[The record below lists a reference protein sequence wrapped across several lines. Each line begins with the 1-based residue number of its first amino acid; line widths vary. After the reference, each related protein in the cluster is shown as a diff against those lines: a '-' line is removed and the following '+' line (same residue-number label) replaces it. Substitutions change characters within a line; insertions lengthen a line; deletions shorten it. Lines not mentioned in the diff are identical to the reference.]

1 MEPSRDNPLVRF
13 GTFWLALGIFLVFA
27 LIFGVFALLN
37 DTPPTDMEAAPAKV
51 RYETKTK
58 VDAAQ
63 AASLSA
69 DAIKAAIPAV
79 ARELAASQPVAVEK
93 PEQLVPG
100 AQPKSG
106 AASTNEAIDPAVM
119 ERGKAQFLVCS
130 ACHGQQGEGGPI
142 APPLSGSEWVS
153 GPIENLVRI
162 QLRGLT
168 GPITVKGTEYNFPAG
183 MTPMA
188 YQTDQQI
195 ADVLTYVRNSFGN
208 KGSEVKPEQVAPLR
222 GEVGQPLT
230 VDQLT
235 KP

>member
-1 MEPSRDNPLVRF
+1 MEPSRDTPLVRF
-13 GTFWLALGIFLVFA
+13 GAFWLALGIFLIFA
-27 LIFGVFALLN
+27 LILALFGWFN
-37 DTPPTDMEAAPAKV
+37 NTPQTDLEADAAKV
-51 RYETKTK
+51 RYETKAK

-63 AASLSA
+63 AANLTPE
-69 DAIKAAIPAV
+69 AIVAAIPLIAK
-79 ARELAASQPVAVEK
+79 ELAATKPVAVEK
-93 PEQLVPG
+93 PEQLIPG
-100 AQPKSG
+100 AHLEAG
-106 AASTNEAIDPAVM
+106 AAASNEPIDPAVM

-142 APPLSGSEWVS
+142 APPLAGSEWVS
-153 GPIENLVRI
+153 GPIDNLVRI
-162 QLRGLT
+162 QLRGLK

-183 MTPMA
+183 MTPMS

-208 KGSEVKPEQVAPLR
+208 KGSAVKPEQVTPLR

>member
-1 MEPSRDNPLVRF
+1 MEPSRDTPLVRF
-13 GTFWLALGIFLVFA
+13 GAFWLALGIFLIFA
-27 LIFGVFALLN
+27 LILALFGWFNNA
-37 DTPPTDMEAAPAKV
+37 PQTDLEAEAAKA
-51 RYETKTK
+51 RYETKAK

-63 AASLSA
+63 AANLSHE
-69 DAIKAAIPAV
+69 AIAAAIPKV
-79 ARELAASQPVAVEK
+79 AKELVATKPVAVEK
-93 PEQLVPG
+93 PEQLIPG
-100 AQPKSG
+100 AQPP
-106 AASTNEAIDPAVM
+106 ASIAPTNEAIDAAIM

-142 APPLSGSEWVS
+142 APPLSGSEWVT
-153 GPIENLVRI
+153 GPIENLIRI
-162 QLRGLT
+162 QLRGLN

-208 KGSEVKPEQVAPLR
+208 KGSAVKPEQVTPLR

>member
-1 MEPSRDNPLVRF
+1 MEPSRDTPLVRF
-13 GTFWLALGIFLVFA
+13 GAFWLALGIFLIFAVIFAVFS
-27 LIFGVFALLN
+27 LIN
-37 DTPPTDMEAAPAKV
+37 NTPQTDLEADAAKA
-51 RYETKTK
+51 RYETKAK

-63 AASLSA
+63 AANLPHE
-69 DAIKAAIPAV
+69 AIAAAIPKV
-79 ARELAASQPVAVEK
+79 AKELVASKPAAVEK

-100 AQPKSG
+100 LQPAANPA
-106 AASTNEAIDPAVM
+106 AASETIDAAVM

-130 ACHGQQGEGGPI
+130 ACHGQEGEGGPM
-142 APPLSGSEWVS
+142 APPLAGSEWVL
-153 GPIENLVRI
+153 GPVENLVRI
-162 QLRGLT
+162 QLRGLK
-168 GPITVKGTEYNFPAG
+168 GPIKVKGKDYDFPAG

-208 KGSEVKPEQVAPLR
+208 KASAVKPEQVTPLR

-235 KP
+235 QP